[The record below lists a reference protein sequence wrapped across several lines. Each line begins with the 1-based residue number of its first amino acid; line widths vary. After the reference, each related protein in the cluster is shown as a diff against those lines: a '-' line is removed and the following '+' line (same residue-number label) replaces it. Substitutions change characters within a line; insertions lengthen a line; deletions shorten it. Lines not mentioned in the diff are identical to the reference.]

1 MDPTREQEFHDFVV
15 ARRADLVRTAFL
27 LCGDPH
33 EAHDLVQTALVRVH
47 RRWTSIERS
56 DAPEVYA
63 RKIVVNLAASWW
75 RGRLRHRW
83 VGLSELAE
91 PLVAHPGEQLAAREE
106 LWEAVMTLPPRT
118 RAVLVLRYFE
128 DLSEAETARQLGCSV
143 GSVKSQ
149 ASRGLAR
156 LRQQMQREATG
167 VSGAQPAEVRP

>member
-1 MDPTREQEFHDFVV
+1 VDPTREQEFHDFVV

-83 VGLSELAE
+83 VPLDQVGE
-91 PLVAHPGEQLAAREE
+91 PSTATPGDRVEDRAE
-106 LWEAVMTLPPRT
+106 LWQAVMTLPPRT

-128 DLSEAETARQLGCSV
+128 DLTEAETARQLGCSV

-156 LRQQMQREATG
+156 LREQLGRDVVGATG
-167 VSGAQPAEVRP
+167 ATPVEVRP

>member
-1 MDPTREQEFHDFVV
+1 VDPTREQEFHDFVV

-47 RRWTSIERS
+47 RRWAAIERA

-63 RKIVVNLAASWW
+63 RKVVVNLTASWW
-75 RGRLRHRW
+75 RRRLR
-83 VGLSELAE
+83 VPLSEIGGST
-91 PLVAHPGEQLAAREE
+91 VARPGDRVDDRAE
-106 LWEAVMTLPPRT
+106 LWQAVMTLPPRT

-156 LRQQMQREATG
+156 LREQLGRDAVG
-167 VSGAQPAEVRP
+167 VAGAVPMEVQS